1 MFPQPKKWPGVI
13 AAIVVVL
20 LLYRNP
26 EGAAHMVNGAVSAI
40 NRFASSLN
48 VGL

>member
-1 MFPQPKKWPGVI
+1 MFPQPKKWPGVVV
-13 AAIVVVL
+13 AIVIVL

-26 EGAAHMVNGAVSAI
+26 EGAAHLVNGAISAI
-40 NRFASSLN
+40 SRFASSLN